1 MDGFDELGE
10 WHGSMDELGEW
21 LEENTERVEMTD
33 KAMRI
38 CDNKGFQLDLPNG
51 ITVSVQWGPGNY
63 VDPDVKNA
71 DFDAPKKAID
81 NKHWGSNTAEC
92 AAYLTGTEL
101 TWVAVPGFTGPLTD
115 DDDDDD
121 DDFWDD
127 VVGNLD
133 VQGVL
138 DFINLA
144 SHLDAT
150 KNPVSLGNKMMD
162 YLEKHGD
169 YRDDLVKDERKVMND
184 NAIDEFFSGLV
195 KFSGTNYK
203 DN

>member
-33 KAMRI
+33 NKAMRI

-71 DFDAPKKAID
+71 DWDAPKKAID
-81 NKHWGSNTAEC
+81 GDGHWGSNTAEC
-92 AAYLTGTEL
+92 AAYLTDGDGL
-101 TWVAVPGFTGPLTD
+101 TWVAVPGFTGPIHD
-115 DDDDDD
+115 DDDG
-121 DDFWDD
+121 FWDD
-127 VVGNLD
+127 VVGYLD

-144 SHLDAT
+144 SQLDAT
-150 KNPVSLGNKMMD
+150 KNPVSLGNKMVD
-162 YLEKHGD
+162 YLEKQN
-169 YRDDLVKDERKVMND
+169 E
-184 NAIDEFFSGLV
+184 NAIDKFFSGLV
-195 KFSGTNYK
+195 KFSGRNYK

>member
-1 MDGFDELGE
+1 MV
-10 WHGSMDELGEW
+10 
-21 LEENTERVEMTD
+21 ERAKMTD

-63 VDPDVKNA
+63 VDHDVKNA
-71 DFDAPKKAID
+71 AFDAPAKAAA
-81 NKHWGSNTAEC
+81 NGEHWSSNTAEC
-92 AAYLTGTEL
+92 AAYLTDGNGLE
-101 TWVAVPGFTGPLTD
+101 WVAVPGFTGPMSD
-115 DDDDDD
+115 DDDS
-121 DDFWDD
+121 FWDD
-127 VVGNLD
+127 VVGHLD

-144 SHLDAT
+144 SQLDAT
-150 KNPVSLGNKMMD
+150 KNPVSLGNKMVD

-169 YRDDLVKDERKVMND
+169 YRDDLVEDERKVMNEF
-184 NAIDEFFSGLV
+184 AIDEFFSGLV

>member
-1 MDGFDELGE
+1 
-10 WHGSMDELGEW
+10 
-21 LEENTERVEMTD
+21 MTD

-63 VDPDVKNA
+63 CDPDVSNA
-71 DFDAPKKAID
+71 GFNAPKEAID
-81 NKHWGSNTAEC
+81 GDDHWGSNTAEC
-92 AAYLTGTEL
+92 AAYLTDGDGL
-101 TWVAVPGFTGPLTD
+101 RWVAVPGFTGPIGD
-115 DDDDDD
+115 DDSDT
-121 DDFWDD
+121 FYDD
-127 VVGNLD
+127 VVGHLD

-144 SHLDAT
+144 SQLDAT

-162 YLEKHGD
+162 YLEKQGD
-169 YRDDLVKDERKVMND
+169 YRDDLVEDERKVMNE

>member
-1 MDGFDELGE
+1 
-10 WHGSMDELGEW
+10 
-21 LEENTERVEMTD
+21 MTD

-71 DFDAPKKAID
+71 DFDAPQKAID
-81 NKHWGSNTAEC
+81 GDKHWGSNTAEC

-121 DDFWDD
+121 DEFWDD
-127 VVGNLD
+127 VVGYLD

-144 SHLDAT
+144 SQLDAT
-150 KNPVSLGNKMMD
+150 KNPASLGNKMMG

-169 YRDDLVKDERKVMND
+169 YRDDPKLQQDELDAM
-184 NAIDEFFSGLV
+184 DEFAATDKFFTGLR
-195 KFSGTNYK
+195 KFSGEST
-203 DN
+203 DEDSA

>member
-1 MDGFDELGE
+1 
-10 WHGSMDELGEW
+10 
-21 LEENTERVEMTD
+21 MTD

-63 VDPDVKNA
+63 CDPDVQHQP
-71 DFDAPKKAID
+71 FDAPKDACCGD
-81 NKHWGSNTAEC
+81 DGFHWGSNTAEC
-92 AAYLTGTEL
+92 AAYLTDGDGL
-101 TWVAVPGFTGPLTD
+101 QWVAVPGFTGPIGD
-115 DDDDDD
+115 DDSDT
-121 DDFWDD
+121 FYDD
-127 VVGNLD
+127 VVGYLD

-144 SHLDAT
+144 SQLDAT
-150 KNPVSLGNKMMD
+150 KNPASLGNKMVD
-162 YLEKHGD
+162 YLEK
-169 YRDDLVKDERKVMND
+169 ENE
-184 NAIDEFFSGLV
+184 NAIDKFFSGLV